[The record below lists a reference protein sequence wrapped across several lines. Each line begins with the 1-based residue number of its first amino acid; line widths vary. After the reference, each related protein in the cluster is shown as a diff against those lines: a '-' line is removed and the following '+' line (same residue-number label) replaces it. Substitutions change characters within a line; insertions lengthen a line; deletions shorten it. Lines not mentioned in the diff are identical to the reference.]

1 MNAPDA
7 PDAPDERM
15 GLDSASSA
23 YRRRRCAG
31 SANLVR
37 ALRKAGKLTQTPSK
51 DALSG
56 SRVHRAWCG
65 EKLSDLTPRETETLS
80 SLKRM
85 EAMLVTDW
93 ARGELTVCLGRE
105 VRLWLHEGLDPVHSG
120 AFDVAYSTL
129 NPRTLESASRMLII
143 DGKTLFGEVSPAEE
157 NDQLRELV
165 ALARANFS
173 RAKEFTVAILQPW
186 VSQRPSVAL
195 YDATEAELALR
206 ELRRTIADNADP
218 DAPRTA
224 GVWCDKCP
232 AFELCDTAR
241 GFAARTWDV
250 AKAVNDGFFV
260 LPIGH
265 NGAKLLDAAKL
276 AQKYLEAVLKRYKEI
291 LANDPE
297 AVPGWL
303 LRDGNK
309 VREITDVEGAA
320 AIAPEFMSRDEF
332 YSTVS
337 VDVGALQELCA
348 RASGLRGRALED
360 LFNQRFSKVIH
371 YRQNA
376 PMLVRAKNHKPKELG

>member
-1 MNAPDA
+1 MNA

-15 GLDSASSA
+15 GLESASSA
-23 YRRRRCAG
+23 YRRRRCSG

-37 ALRKAGKLTQTPSK
+37 ALRKAGKLDQTPSK

-65 EKLSDLTPRETETLS
+65 EKLSDLTPREIETLS

-85 EAMLVTDW
+85 ELMLVTDW
-93 ARGELTVCLGRE
+93 AAGNEFACLGRE

-120 AFDVAYSTL
+120 AFDVAYG
-129 NPRTLESASRMLII
+129 TLETQRMLII

-165 ALARANFS
+165 GLARANFS
-173 RAKEFTVAILQPW
+173 RCNEFTVAILQPW

-224 GVWCDKCP
+224 GPWCDKCP

-241 GFAARTWDV
+241 SFAARTWDV

-265 NGAKLLDAAKL
+265 GGAKLLDAAKL

-320 AIAPEFMSRDEF
+320 QIAPQFMSRDEF
-332 YSTVS
+332 YSTVR